1 MSCFV
6 TNRDVVVL
14 IDYDSPV
21 HGEMLFKRQP
31 AVGTDRRNAF
41 AMRIF

>member
-1 MSCFV
+1 MLNISNSS
-6 TNRDVVVL
+6 TPTQQASGKR
-14 IDYDSPV
+14 V

-31 AVGTDRRNAF
+31 AVGTGRRNAF